1 MASRRIIYVLEPFPS
16 PHGGVAIIYRHVEIL
31 TAQGFSAFV
40 HLPERPAVDFY
51 QTSARQLI
59 GGFALDTSD
68 ILVIPE
74 ILGWALRQFKPLPI
88 RRLMFCQSHM
98 LPPLDDPRDAL
109 AQWGVHGI
117 IASSVAIRNNLHS
130 NYGLSNVPL
139 VPCAVDAARFAPARQ
154 KKRQIAYMPR
164 KRPEDAAAIEAEFKR
179 RHAQFSQ
186 VPWVPI
192 DQVPQAE
199 VARIL
204 SESSVFLSLP
214 ADRESLGL
222 PPLEAMAGGCLVV
235 GYHGEGGREYIN
247 DLNGWWAETGNRGS
261 CVDGLAAALNLLTKG
276 GPDLEARRSS
286 MAATVDQYSPRR
298 TEAALLDFWHRE
310 LGI

>member
-16 PHGGVAIIYRHVEIL
+16 PHGGVGVIYRHVEIL
-31 TAQGFSAFV
+31 MAHGFSAFV
-40 HLPERPAVDFY
+40 HLPERPEIDFY

-98 LPPLDDPRDAL
+98 LPPLEHPRDAL

-117 IASSVAIRNNLHS
+117 IASSAAIRNDLQS
-130 NYGLSNVPL
+130 NYGLSDIPL
-139 VPCAVDAARFAPARQ
+139 IPCAVDATRFAPARH

-164 KRPEDAAAIEAEFKR
+164 KRPEEAAAIEAEFKR
-179 RHAQFSQ
+179 RHARAD

-192 DQVPQAE
+192 DQVPQTE

-222 PPLEAMAGGCLVV
+222 PPLEAMASGCLVV

-247 DLNGWWAETGNRGS
+247 DLNGWWAETGDRGS
-261 CVDGLAAALNLLTKG
+261 CVDGLAAALDVFAGG
-276 GPDLEARRSS
+276 GPDLEARRSA
-286 MAATVDQYSPRR
+286 MAATVDGYSPRR
-298 TEAALLDFWHRE
+298 MEAALLDFWQRE
-310 LGI
+310 LGT